1 MPPKKMKP
9 DDEDDKPEVYACEF
23 CGITKNNFK
32 KLREHWRYSHLTK
45 ALEKGL
51 IKATPKNLEKLN
63 INEVNDLMSILTNLD
78 DSATLSDYTT
88 GNNPKYG
95 NYNIPFLKLCI
106 PSLSGYETEK
116 QEAINSVNDILEK
129 HKDDVF
135 FNTIQSMY
143 KALQEQGLDQ
153 QTIKQSI
160 KNTIKH
166 FLSSSPTNG
175 FDVKVENLNEE
186 YNNKLS
192 IWKNA
197 LTIKT
202 EEINS
207 ILQSSPDVFTEAHTF
222 LSQRL
227 ENMTDVKQLENEIV
241 YSEFYNI
248 MTMVR
253 RLQVHSKGHYV
264 VFLKE
269 CLDEVKNGI

>member
-51 IKATPKNLEKLN
+51 IKATQKNLEKLN
-63 INEVNDLMSILTNLD
+63 TNEVNDLTSILTSLD

-95 NYNIPFLKLCI
+95 NYNVPFLKLCI

-143 KALQEQGLDQ
+143 KALQEQGFDQ
-153 QTIKQSI
+153 QTIELSI
-160 KNTIKH
+160 KNTIKN

-186 YNNKLS
+186 
-192 IWKNA
+192 
-197 LTIKT
+197 
-202 EEINS
+202 
-207 ILQSSPDVFTEAHTF
+207 
-222 LSQRL
+222 
-227 ENMTDVKQLENEIV
+227 
-241 YSEFYNI
+241 
-248 MTMVR
+248 
-253 RLQVHSKGHYV
+253 
-264 VFLKE
+264 
-269 CLDEVKNGI
+269 